1 MSYKIK
7 KVNRGVERRDYTKY
21 SSKLPLP
28 NLVEIQTNTF
38 KWFQKEGIQ
47 EVFNEVFP
55 ILSNDGTAVLTLENW
70 EFRQPRTSI
79 ATAKSESK
87 IYEAPIYAN
96 LKLAVSSHEEIPKIL
111 NEVPFTDPKQ
121 LITEWLKE
129 RTENK
134 GIVFKQSSG
143 SSYFFELKVKG
154 STVPDSIQVD
164 VLEDKDSMLLVNVAI
179 YKTGEVFLGEF
190 PLMTDAGTFIIN
202 GSQKVIV
209 SQLVRSP
216 GAYFNRELNRK
227 NGEIIYSVDIIPS
240 RGTWLEFETETKKLA
255 DNKGHSL
262 FYVKIDKSRK
272 CTATSLLTTLG
283 LHKDAILNLFDQAP
297 LLANTYQQDNWTGNW
312 QADWDNQVQ
321 EIYKKIRQGETATA
335 EGASKYIYGLLFDKR
350 KYDLTKAGRFK
361 LQQKLTVANR
371 LLGQTLAEDI
381 VDVDGKVLVAKNTE
395 VTRENFSHIQEILS
409 KNVMLETIEFDSAIP
424 GPNQVQK
431 VHIYADKDNHKK
443 ILTLI
448 GVPYGLTEEC
458 LTVPDILAT
467 MSYEISLMNNVG
479 EIDDIDH
486 LGNRRV
492 RTVGELLQ
500 NQFRIG
506 MMRIEKN
513 VKEKLATSNLYKIK
527 PSTIINNKPLTAIIG
542 EFFNLSQLSQFM
554 DQINPLSELTNK
566 RRLTALGPGGLSRDR
581 AGLEVRDVHPSH
593 YGRICPIETPE
604 GPNIGLINNLA
615 CYAQVNEH
623 GFITTPYRK
632 VTNGVIDNN
641 DIHYL
646 TASEEGNYIIS
657 QSSIKQDDD
666 GKILEKNVVARYKGE
681 DMIADVKD
689 VDYIDVSPKQ
699 IVSIATS
706 GIPFLENDDANR
718 ALMGANM
725 QRQAVPLLNPESPIV
740 GTGIEFEA
748 ARDSGAAIVAE
759 ENALVK
765 YVDSNLITTESK
777 EGIKTYT
784 LASFE
789 RSNNGTALVHR
800 PIVKVGDKIEKG
812 QIIADGPSMD
822 KGELAIGQNVVVAF
836 TTYNG
841 YNFEDAIIMSE
852 RVVMEDRFTSIH
864 IDEYSIERRN
874 TKQGA
879 EDITRDVPNISEAAK
894 KYLDADGIV
903 APGTEV
909 KVGDI
914 LVGKVTPKGQA
925 QLSPED
931 KLLHAIFGEK
941 SRNVK
946 DNSLRVPNGGEGI
959 VQSIKRF
966 SREDGFDLPADVL
979 EVIKIYIVQKRKIQ
993 EGDKM
998 SGRHG
1003 NKGVISRI
1011 LPIEDMPHLEDGTPV
1026 DIMLNPQGV
1035 PSRMNIGQILEIHL
1049 GMAAKKL
1056 GVKVATPVFEGLN
1069 DKELNEIMTEAG
1081 MTNYG
1086 KVKLIDGQT
1095 GDVMDKPIAVGV
1107 MYMLKLSHMVDDK
1120 LHARNVGPYSLIT
1133 QQPLGGK
1140 AQNGGQRFGE
1150 MEVWALEAYGAAHT
1164 LREILTIKSDDI
1176 KGRTKTYEAIV
1187 RSKEIPEPGIPESFN
1202 VLTKEIMGLGFDMY
1216 MEDDAGQKMAI
1227 KAYDDEES
1235 LDTNKNKLA
1244 YEDLQLGTTDE
1255 IINNLD
1261 ADQGHKVDTTPLQID
1276 GFGDDAESNDL
1287 YEDETNL
1294 SGEKEIEDGI

>member
-7 KVNRGVERRDYTKY
+7 KINRGVERRDYTKV
-21 SSKLPLP
+21 SGNLPLP
-28 NLVEIQTNTF
+28 NLVEIQTETF
-38 KWFQKEGIQ
+38 KWFQEKGIQ
-47 EVFNEVFP
+47 EIFDEVFP
-55 ILSNDGTAVLTLENW
+55 IISNDGTAVLTMENW
-70 EFRQPRTSI
+70 EFKEPRIDI
-79 ATAKSESK
+79 ARAKEESK
-87 IYEAPIYAN
+87 IYDAPIYAD
-96 LKLAVSSHEEIPKIL
+96 LKLSIANREEILKEMFEIVAKDEKKLIL
-111 NEVPFTDPKQ
+111 
-121 LITEWLKE
+121 EWLKDK
-129 RTENK
+129 TENK
-134 GIVFKQSSG
+134 SVNFKSASG
-143 SSYFFELKVKG
+143 SSYFFEVKIKG
-154 STVPDSIQVD
+154 AEILDSIQVD
-164 VLEDKDSMLLVNVAI
+164 VVENNDEMLIVNAAI
-179 YKTGEVFLGEF
+179 YKQGQAFLGEF
-190 PLMTDAGTFIIN
+190 PIMTQAGTFIIN

-216 GAYFNRELNRK
+216 GAYFKKEFNRK
-227 NGEIIYSVDIIPS
+227 NGETIYSADIIPS
-240 RGTWLEFETETKKLA
+240 RGTWLEFETEAKKMVDSKLA
-255 DNKGHSL
+255 NA

-272 CTATSLLTTLG
+272 TTATSLLTAFG
-283 LHKDAILNLFDQAP
+283 LAKDNVLELFDNAS
-297 LLANTYQQDNWTGNW
+297 LLAASYEQDNLTGDF
-312 QADWDNQVQ
+312 QTDWENSVT

-335 EGASKYIYGLLFDKR
+335 EGANRYIYGTLFDKR

-361 LQQKLTVANR
+361 LQQKLSLKNR
-371 LLGQTLAEDI
+371 LMGKILAEDI
-381 VDVDGKVLVAKNTE
+381 VDKKGKVLVPT
-395 VTRENFSHIQEILS
+395 
-409 KNVMLETIEFDSAIP
+409 
-424 GPNQVQK
+424 G
-431 VHIYADKDNHKK
+431 
-443 ILTLI
+443 TLI
-448 GVPYGLTEEC
+448 SKTNIKEVS
-458 LTVPDILAT
+458 DILAT
-467 MSYEISLMNNVG
+467 GVMMVKLNFSELIEGAKEVQKVKVFTNSDGKGAITSLIGIDPKSKDEFVTIPDILSTISYAISLIDNIG
-479 EIDDIDH
+479 EVDDIDH

-513 VKEKLATSNLYKIK
+513 VKERLASSNLYKIK

-604 GPNIGLINNLA
+604 GPNIGLINNLST
-615 CYAQVNEH
+615 YAKINEY
-623 GFITTPYRK
+623 GFITTPYRR
-632 VTNGVIDNN
+632 VVDGVILNEQVD
-641 DIHYL
+641 YL
-646 TASEEGNYIIS
+646 TADEERNFVIS
-657 QSSIKQDDD
+657 QASVQQDEN
-666 GKILEKNVVARYKGE
+666 GKIIDKTIIARFKGE
-681 DMIADVKD
+681 DMIAELAE

-706 GIPFLENDDANR
+706 AIPFLENDDANR

-725 QRQAVPLLNPESPIV
+725 QRQAVPLLNPESPVV

-748 ARDSGAAIVAE
+748 ARDSGAAIVAQ
-759 ENALVK
+759 ENGVVK
-765 YVDSNLITTESK
+765 YVDSRIITVEAKS
-777 EGIKTYT
+777 GIKTYT
-784 LASFE
+784 LSDFE
-789 RSNNGTALVHR
+789 RSNNGTALIHF
-800 PIVKVGDKIEKG
+800 PIVRTGDKIEKG

-852 RVVMEDRFTSIH
+852 RVVMEDRFTSVH
-864 IDEYSIERRN
+864 IDEYVIERRS
-874 TKQGA
+874 TKQGN
-879 EDITRDVPNISEAAK
+879 EEVTRELPNVSEQAK
-894 KYLDADGIV
+894 KYLDTEGIV
-903 APGTEV
+903 AIGTEV

-914 LVGKVTPKGQA
+914 LVGKVTPKGQG

-966 SREDGFDLPADVL
+966 SAAEGFELPADVL
-979 EVIKIYIVQKRKIQ
+979 EIIKIYIVQKRKIQ

-1049 GMAAKKL
+1049 GMAAQKL
-1056 GVKVATPVFEGLN
+1056 GIKVATPVFEGLN
-1069 DKELNEIMTEAG
+1069 AKELDEIMAESG
-1081 MTNYG
+1081 MTNFG
-1086 KVKLIDGQT
+1086 KVNLVDGQT
-1095 GDVMDKPIAVGV
+1095 GEMMDKPIAVGV

-1120 LHARNVGPYSLIT
+1120 IHARNVGPYSLIT

-1140 AQNGGQRFGE
+1140 AQSGGQRFGE

-1176 KGRTKTYEAIV
+1176 KGRAKTYEAIV

-1202 VLTKEIMGLGFDMY
+1202 VLTKEIMGLGFDMF
-1216 MEDDAGQKMAI
+1216 MQDSHGRKFAI
-1227 KAYDDEES
+1227 NAYDDDDNGIDEEYTKYDSMES
-1235 LDTNKNKLA
+1235 LTGGK
-1244 YEDLQLGTTDE
+1244 DLS
-1255 IINNLD
+1255 
-1261 ADQGHKVDTTPLQID
+1261 AD
-1276 GFGDDAESNDL
+1276 GFSAVSEQ
-1287 YEDETNL
+1287 
-1294 SGEKEIEDGI
+1294 EIAIDFEGQE

>member
-7 KVNRGVERRDYTKY
+7 KINRGVERRDYTKF
-21 SSKLPLP
+21 SGSLALP
-28 NLVEIQTNTF
+28 NLVAIQTETF
-38 KWFQKEGIQ
+38 KWFQTQGIQ
-47 EVFNEVFP
+47 EVFDEVFP
-55 ILSNDGTAVLTLENW
+55 ILSNDGTAVLTLEDW
-70 EFRQPRTSI
+70 KFTEPRTSV
-79 ATAKSESK
+79 ATAKHESK
-87 IYEAPIYAN
+87 IFDAPIYAN
-96 LKLAVSSHEEIPKIL
+96 LKLAVSSHEEISKLID
-111 NEVPFTDPKQ
+111 EVTSNDVKK

-129 RTENK
+129 KTENK
-134 GIVFKQSSG
+134 AVIFKQASG
-143 SSYFFELKVKG
+143 NSYFFEVKVRG
-154 STVPDSIQVD
+154 NSIPDSIQVD
-164 VLEDKDSMLLVNVAI
+164 VLEDKEDSLIVNTAI

-190 PLMTDAGTFIIN
+190 PLMTDSGTFIIN

-216 GAYFNRELNRK
+216 GAYFNKTINRK
-227 NGEIIYSVDIIPS
+227 NGETIYSADIIPS
-240 RGTWLEFETETKKLA
+240 RGTWLEFESESKKVF
-255 DNKGHSL
+255 DNKLMNS
-262 FYVKIDKSRK
+262 FFVKIDKSRK
-272 CTATSLLTTLG
+272 STSTSLLTTLG
-283 LHKDAILNLFDQAP
+283 LKRDEVLDLFDHAP
-297 LLANTYQQDNWTGNW
+297 LLVHTYEQDNLTGDW
-312 QADWDNQVQ
+312 ELDWDNQVQ

-335 EGASKYIYGLLFDKR
+335 EGASKFLYGLLFDKR

-361 LQQKLTVANR
+361 LQQKLTLINR
-371 LLGQTLAEDI
+371 LMGRILAEDI
-381 VDVDGKVLVAKNTE
+381 VDADGRVLIAKDTKISK
-395 VTRENFSHIQEILS
+395 ENFKQVKDVLAQ
-409 KNVMLETIEFDSAIP
+409 NVMSQTVNFDSSIP
-424 GPNQVQK
+424 GANKIQK
-431 VHIYADKDNHKK
+431 VRVYADNDLKKEAVTLLGVVNGVKD
-443 ILTLI
+443 
-448 GVPYGLTEEC
+448 EF

-467 MSYEISLMNNVG
+467 ISYAISLSHNIG
-479 EIDDIDH
+479 EVDDIDH

-615 CYAQVNEH
+615 TYSKVNEY

-632 VTNGVIDNN
+632 VLDGVIQNKKVE
-641 DIHYL
+641 YL
-646 TASEEGNYIIS
+646 TADEERNFVIS
-657 QSSIKQDDD
+657 QASVKHDEN
-666 GKILEKNVVARYKGE
+666 GKILDKTVIARFRGE
-681 DMIADVKD
+681 DMIAKVKE

-699 IVSIATS
+699 IVSVATS
-706 GIPFLENDDANR
+706 AIPFLENDDANR

-748 ARDSGAAIVAE
+748 ARDSGAAIVATE
-759 ENALVK
+759 DGIVK
-765 YVDSNLITTESK
+765 YVDANLITIEAKT
-777 EGIKTYT
+777 GIKTYT
-784 LASFE
+784 AANFE
-789 RSNNGTALVHR
+789 RSNNGTALVHNS
-800 PIVKVGDKIEKG
+800 IVKVGDRVKAG
-812 QIIADGPSMD
+812 QIIADGPSMSQ
-822 KGELAIGQNVVVAF
+822 GELAIGQNVVVAF

-841 YNFEDAIIMSE
+841 YNFEDAVIMSE
-852 RVVMEDRFTSIH
+852 RVVMEDRFTSVH
-864 IDEYSIERRN
+864 IDEYTIEKRN
-874 TKQGA
+874 TKQGS
-879 EDITRDVPNISEAAK
+879 EEITRDIPNISEAAK
-894 KYLDADGIV
+894 KYLDTDGIV
-903 APGTEV
+903 VPGTEV

-946 DNSLRVPNGGEGI
+946 DNSLRIPNGGEGI

-966 SREDGFDLPADVL
+966 SKEDGYDLPADVL
-979 EVIKIYIVQKRKIQ
+979 EVVKVYVVQKRKIQ

-1056 GVKVATPVFEGLN
+1056 GIKVATPVFEGLTN
-1069 DKELNEIMTEAG
+1069 KELDEIMAEAG
-1081 MTNYG
+1081 MTNFG

-1095 GDVMDKPIAVGV
+1095 GEAMDKPIAVGV

-1216 MEDDAGQKMAI
+1216 MQ
-1227 KAYDDEES
+1227 
-1235 LDTNKNKLA
+1235 DT
-1244 YEDLQLGTTDE
+1244 
-1255 IINNLD
+1255 
-1261 ADQGHKVDTTPLQID
+1261 QGHKLAINAYETDEEFDEITPYETNDQLSGSETSLI
-1276 GFGDDAESNDL
+1276 GHSDAEGLTGIETEDL
-1287 YEDETNL
+1287 NL
-1294 SGEKEIEDGI
+1294 LRSKDEIESEY